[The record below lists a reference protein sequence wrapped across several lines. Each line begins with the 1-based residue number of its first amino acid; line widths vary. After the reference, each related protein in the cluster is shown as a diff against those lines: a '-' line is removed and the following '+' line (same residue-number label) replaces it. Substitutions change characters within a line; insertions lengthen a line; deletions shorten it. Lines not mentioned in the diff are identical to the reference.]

1 MKFEQVYTTYKP
13 LLLSIAYRMLGSI
26 TDAEDIVQDVF
37 VSLQQTSLE
46 DVHHIKAYLA
56 KITTNRCLNLLNS
69 SRKQREIYIGP
80 WLPEP
85 DIEMNE
91 RSPEDRIVLEETVT
105 YALLVLLQQLSPM
118 ERAVYVLREVLEFE
132 YKDVAEMLGK
142 NEVSCRKMMSRL
154 KPKLDRDKEAAT
166 TPLNG
171 EQMQAFVQAF
181 IQASRTGSFE
191 AFIHL
196 LIEDSTLL
204 TDGGG
209 KVRAAL
215 NPIYGRARIQAFWE
229 GIFQKGALAGEYRLV
244 QINGELGIV
253 LIQQGQLKCSVCFE
267 MTEDLS
273 AIQTIYKVSNPD
285 KLKHYR

>member
-1 MKFEQVYTTYKP
+1 MTFEHIYTTYKP

-37 VSLQQTSLE
+37 VSLQQTSLK
-46 DVHHIKAYLA
+46 DVHHLKAYLA

-69 SRKQREIYIGP
+69 SRKQREIYMGP

-91 RSPEDRIVLEETVT
+91 PGPEDRIVLEETVS
-105 YALLVLLQQLSPM
+105 YALLVLLQQLTPT
-118 ERAVYVLREVLEFE
+118 ERAVYVLREVLGFD
-132 YKDVAEMLGK
+132 YKDAAEILGK
-142 NEVSCRKMMSRL
+142 SEVSCRKMMSRV
-154 KPKLDRDKEAAT
+154 KQKLDRDQAAAT
-166 TPLNG
+166 APLNG
-171 EQMQAFVQAF
+171 DQMQTFVQAF
-181 IQASRTGSFE
+181 IEASRTGSFQ
-191 AFIHL
+191 AFIQM

-229 GIFQKGALAGEYRLV
+229 GIFQKGALAGEYRPV

-253 LIQQGQLKCSVCFE
+253 LFQQGQLKCSICFE
-267 MTEDLS
+267 MTEDLT

-285 KLKHYR
+285 KLKHCR